1 MPGRKIGLPNRGHSR
16 GVRELLTPALLRQ
29 LYVQEQRSLAD
40 IAQQF
45 GCSRQ
50 YVLVLCRTYGIP
62 TRNKS
67 QARREALQKG
77 QRPDR
82 AMA

>member
-1 MPGRKIGLPNRGHSR
+1 MPGRKIGPPNRGHSR
-16 GVRELLTPALLRQ
+16 GVKEALTPEQLRQ
-29 LYVQEQRSLAD
+29 LYVQEQRSLAE

-62 TRNKS
+62 RRTRS
-67 QARREALQKG
+67 QARREALRQ
-77 QRPDR
+77 
-82 AMA
+82 